1 MQTPSAPQPS
11 RREFIKTTGQIAAAS
26 ALAGVTLPHV
36 HAQGSDQL
44 RIALVGCG
52 GRGGGAAADAMS
64 QSGPLKLVA
73 MADVFQHKLEF
84 KYRDLI
90 EGNRGKFKDQVDVPD
105 NRKFIGFDAYKGA
118 IDSLK
123 KGDVAIFTTP
133 LAFRWVHFK
142 YAIEKGINVFM
153 EKPVTADG
161 PTSRRML
168 ELNKLAKAKNLKVG
182 VGLMSRHKK
191 SLQQLHQR
199 IHQDNEIGDVLL
211 LRGYRMQGL
220 LGSAFSEKYPGPD
233 NNLPGKPSELMWQI
247 SRFHSFI
254 WASGGGYSD
263 FNIHH
268 IDHLCWL
275 KSPPGKDL
283 WPVKAQGVGGR
294 TYRNSTDGKPYVDQ
308 NFDSYAVEYTFEDGA
323 KLYMDGR
330 CMLGAAPMYHS
341 FVHGTKGMA
350 VAANSGDCN
359 GPSSTYKGHVRSRD
373 NQLWISDARMA
384 DDPYFTEW
392 QVLTEAI
399 RNDKPH
405 NEVDRGVMASVA
417 TSLGRYAAH
426 TAQEVTLDEFL
437 AHEHEYAPDADKLT
451 ATSEPPLK
459 SDANGFYPVPEPGKR
474 KNREY

>member
-1 MQTPSAPQPS
+1 MNNSPALPFSS
-11 RREFIKTTGQIAAAS
+11 RRDFLKASGAVVGAS

-36 HAQGSDQL
+36 HAAGSDQ
-44 RIALVGCG
+44 ISVALVGCG
-52 GRGGGAAADAMS
+52 GRGGGAAANAMS
-64 QSGPLKLVA
+64 QSGPPKLVA
-73 MADVFQHKLEF
+73 MADVFQHRLDGAF
-84 KYRDLI
+84 NSL
-90 EGNRGKFKDQVDVPD
+90 NTKFKEQIDVPN

-118 IDSLK
+118 IDALK

-168 ELNKLAKAKNLKVG
+168 ELNKRAKQKNLKVG

-191 SLQQLHQR
+191 CLQQLHAR

-220 LGSAFSEKYPGPD
+220 LGSAFSEKYPGPTSTVR
-233 NNLPGKPSELMWQI
+233 SELMWQI

-275 KSPPGKDL
+275 KSPPGKEL

-294 TYRNSTDGKPYVDQ
+294 TYRTSPEGKPYVDQ

-323 KLYMDGR
+323 KMYMNGR
-330 CMLGAAPMYHS
+330 CMIGAVPMYHS

-350 VAANSGDCN
+350 NAAKSGDCN
-359 GPSSTYKGHVRSRD
+359 GPSSTFKGQAMSRE
-373 NQLWISDARMA
+373 NLLWTSDAKMA
-384 DDPYFTEW
+384 DDPYFNEW
-392 QVLTEAI
+392 QVLTDAI

-405 NEVDRGVMASVA
+405 NEVDRGVMASAV

-426 TAQEVTLDEFL
+426 TGQEVQLDEFL
-437 AHEHEYAPDADKLT
+437 AHEHEFAPDADKLT
-451 ATSEPPLK
+451 FDSPAPVQA
-459 SDANGFYPVPEPGKR
+459 DANGFYPVPEPGK
-474 KNREY
+474 KTKREY

>member
-1 MQTPSAPQPS
+1 MNNSPALPPSS
-11 RREFIKTTGQIAAAS
+11 RRDFLKTSGAVVGAS
-26 ALAGVTLPHV
+26 ALAGVVLPHV
-36 HAQGSDQL
+36 HAAGSDQ
-44 RIALVGCG
+44 ISVALVGCG
-52 GRGGGAAADAMS
+52 GRGGGAAANAMS
-64 QSGPLKLVA
+64 QSGPPKLVA
-73 MADVFQHKLEF
+73 MADVYQHKLDGAF
-84 KYRDLI
+84 NSLK
-90 EGNRGKFKDQVDVPD
+90 GKFKEQVDVPD
-105 NRKFIGFDAYKGA
+105 SRKHIGFDAYKGA
-118 IDSLK
+118 IDALK

-191 SLQQLHQR
+191 CLQQLHAR
-199 IHQDNEIGDVLL
+199 IHQDNEIGDVMIM
-211 LRGYRMQGL
+211 RGYRMQGL
-220 LGSAFSEKYPGPD
+220 LGSAFSEKYPGKD
-233 NNLPGKPSELMWQI
+233 NSLPGKPSELMWQI

-268 IDHLCWL
+268 IDHLCFL
-275 KSPPGKDL
+275 KSPPGQYL

-294 TYRNSTDGKPYVDQ
+294 HYKNSPDGKPYVDQ
-308 NFDSYAVEYTFEDGA
+308 NFDSYSVEYTFEDGA

-330 CMLGAAPMYHS
+330 CMVGAVPMYHS
-341 FVHGTKGMA
+341 FVHGSKG
-350 VAANSGDCN
+350 VAIAAKSGDCN
-359 GPSSTYKGHVRSRD
+359 GPSSTFKSQAMTRD
-373 NQLWISDARMA
+373 NLLWASDPKMA

-392 QVLTEAI
+392 QVLTDAI

-405 NEVDRGVMASVA
+405 NEVERGVMASLT

-426 TAQEVTLDEFL
+426 TGQEVTLEEML
-437 AHEHEYAPDADKLT
+437 NHEHEYAPGADKLT
-451 ATSEPPLK
+451 PDSPAPVQA
-459 SDANGFYPVPEPGKR
+459 DANGFYPIPEPGR
-474 KNREY
+474 KTKREY